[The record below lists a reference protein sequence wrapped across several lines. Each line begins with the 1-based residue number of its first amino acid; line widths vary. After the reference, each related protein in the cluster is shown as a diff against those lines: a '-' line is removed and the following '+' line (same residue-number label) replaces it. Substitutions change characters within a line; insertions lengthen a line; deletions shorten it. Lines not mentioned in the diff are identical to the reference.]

1 MLGTT
6 KTFTFKYFGIV
17 NPNTHTKF
25 FLIAT
30 ELMHLAEEAKEM
42 DGTMTP
48 NYGTQQYTCTLTA
61 LVKYEII
68 NSQLGITYMYP
79 IGYVHVPVTSHPM
92 HAFGLIL
99 LNIGSNFISLFRLLG
114 SVHLLQFTS

>member
-1 MLGTT
+1 
-6 KTFTFKYFGIV
+6 
-17 NPNTHTKF
+17 
-25 FLIAT
+25 
-30 ELMHLAEEAKEM
+30 MHLAEEAKEM

-68 NSQLGITYMYP
+68 NSQLAITYMYP

-92 HAFGLIL
+92 HACGLIL
-99 LNIGSNFISLFRLLG
+99 LNFSFQAVGISALVAIYFVVRWVKTRG
-114 SVHLLQFTS
+114 RRKAKK